1 VNAYWDAVQARESLA
16 VARNSLELA
25 EATYERDKRGLELGA
40 LPPLDIHRSESTVAT
55 RRLEVIQSEYALKRS
70 EDRLRRL
77 IGADLDPQV
86 AGLGLD
92 LTEHAVPSG
101 ELLVIDRAS
110 ALDQARSRR
119 PEIEGLRHRLAATE
133 TGLRVARGN
142 MRPDVSLSAFYSTS
156 GRGGTALDPTT
167 DPPTIL
173 TRGGFGQSLDQ
184 LRSLDFERY
193 GLSVGAE
200 ADLGQARVDRERALY
215 LMREQEQ
222 AVALDVQSAIDDLEK
237 AKQSLSVSRLARDL
251 AQKTLEAEQRKREL
265 GENTLFFVLEAQ
277 AGLASAE
284 LSYLRAA
291 VEYQQAVTGVAR
303 ATGTLLE
310 RHHVQIAEALK

>member
-1 VNAYWDAVQARESLA
+1 
-16 VARNSLELA
+16 
-25 EATYERDKRGLELGA
+25 
-40 LPPLDIHRSESTVAT
+40 
-55 RRLEVIQSEYALKRS
+55 
-70 EDRLRRL
+70 
-77 IGADLDPQV
+77 V
-86 AGLGLD
+86 AGLGLE
-92 LTEHAVPSG
+92 LTEQAVPSG
-101 ELLVIDRAS
+101 ELLTIDRAS
-110 ALDQARSRR
+110 ALDQAQSRR
-119 PEIEGLRHRLAATE
+119 PELEGLRHRLAATE

-142 MRPDVSLSAFYSTS
+142 VRPDVSVSAFYSTN
-156 GRGGTALDPTT
+156 GRGGNALDPTT

-173 TRGGFGQSLDQ
+173 SRGGFGQSLDQ

-193 GLSVGAE
+193 GVSVAVSLPLRNRGAE
-200 ADLGQARVDRERALY
+200 AELGQARVDRERALY

-222 AVALDVQSAIDDLEK
+222 AVILDVQSAVDDLEK

-291 VEYQQAVTGVAR
+291 VAYQQAVTGVAR

-310 RHHVQIAEALK
+310 RHHVQIAEGGN